1 MRQLRADELRAAK
14 ADEDY
19 KLLWAQALP
28 LVKYALRKL
37 QSRGIRLTD
46 DLLQDCNLA
55 AGQAVRRWNPNKGEF
70 ATWIIARVRGA
81 AWNHQR
87 RERSGM
93 VGGRDAPGHTVTYEE
108 ELSGGDD
115 DDILKELHIED
126 AQEAV
131 IHGLANMALPDNA
144 DLLRYRFG
152 LFGGKSSSVAEL
164 AELYGVGQRTMER
177 RLGFA
182 FAELAGIVQNSGYLG
197 KPRRNA

>member
-14 ADEDY
+14 ADENY
-19 KLLWAQALP
+19 RLLWAQALP

-37 QSRGIRLTD
+37 QAKGIRFTD

-55 AGQAVRRWNPNKGEF
+55 AGQAVRRWNPDKGEF

-87 RERSGM
+87 REYSGM
-93 VGGRDAPGHTVTYEE
+93 VGGRDAPGRTVLYEE
-108 ELSGGDD
+108 ELSGGEDD
-115 DDILKELHIED
+115 DLLKELHTED

-131 IHGLANMALPDNA
+131 VDGLANMAPNNA

-152 LFGGKSSSVAEL
+152 LFGRKSSSVAEL

-182 FAELAGIVQNSGYLG
+182 FAELAGNIENSGYLG
-197 KPRRNA
+197 RPGRNA